1 MANTSKLTIRL
12 VSIVLMVIGAGAI
25 FWGYELSGSIGSQ
38 ITEAISGS
46 SSDEV
51 MSRYIGGAASLI
63 AGLYLF
69 FTK

>member
-12 VSIVLMVIGAGAI
+12 VSIVLMVIGAGSI

-69 FTK
+69 FMK

>member
-12 VSIVLMVIGAGAI
+12 VSIVLMVIGAGSI
-25 FWGYELSGSIGSQ
+25 FWGYELSGSIGSR
-38 ITEAISGS
+38 ITETISGS

>member
-1 MANTSKLTIRL
+1 
-12 VSIVLMVIGAGAI
+12 MVIGAGAI

-38 ITEAISGS
+38 VTETISGS

-51 MSRYIGGAASLI
+51 MSRYIGGATSLI